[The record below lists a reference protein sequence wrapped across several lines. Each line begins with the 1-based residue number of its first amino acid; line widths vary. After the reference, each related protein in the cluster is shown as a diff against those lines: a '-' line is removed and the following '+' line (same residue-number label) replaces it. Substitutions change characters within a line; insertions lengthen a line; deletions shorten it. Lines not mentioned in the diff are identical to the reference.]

1 MCEFKSGAHCMVC
14 GWVGDGHQIRGPT
27 RNEWDRE
34 DGLSS
39 LEGRQTHCATSHRLR
54 PHHTQHERQVR
65 THACGTG
72 NTHTHTPHT
81 CPDTR
86 PRSEA
91 LGGVRQTTT
100 PRPPCSAHSHNHHV
114 FHPHRVSTPPSRL
127 IPPLPLSQPD
137 VPRASRSINS
147 RAHGVSQAEKD
158 GEERESCGD
167 KCQQE
172 IGEAHMVFV
181 RGHVGARMYACRRG
195 RVCYAHTRGWCR
207 VKQPTNNTSAQTMIM

>member
-1 MCEFKSGAHCMVC
+1 MVC

-27 RNEWDRE
+27 RKVWDRE
-34 DGLSS
+34 DGLSCR
-39 LEGRQTHCATSHRLR
+39 ERGGKHTGATSQIATTPYATRKTS
-54 PHHTQHERQVR
+54 P
-65 THACGTG
+65 HACLW
-72 NTHTHTPHT
+72 NRQHTHSYSSHMPRHT
-81 CPDTR
+81 SPVGGAWRSATDNHPTTR
-86 PRSEA
+86 HAP
-91 LGGVRQTTT
+91 LTL
-100 PRPPCSAHSHNHHV
+100 NHHV
-114 FHPHRVSTPPSRL
+114 FYPHRVSTPPFRL

>member
-1 MCEFKSGAHCMVC
+1 
-14 GWVGDGHQIRGPT
+14 
-27 RNEWDRE
+27 
-34 DGLSS
+34 LSR
-39 LEGRQTHCATSHRLR
+39 EGRQTHWRNITDCDHTIRNTKDKSARMLVEQAT
-54 PHHTQHERQVR
+54 HTLILL
-65 THACGTG
+65 THAP
-72 NTHTHTPHT
+72 THVPGRRCLAECDRQPPH
-81 CPDTR
+81 D
-86 PRSEA
+86 
-91 LGGVRQTTT
+91 
-100 PRPPCSAHSHNHHV
+100 PPCSLRSLSISSW
-114 FHPHRVSTPPSRL
+114 FLSSPGEHPPPFRL

-147 RAHGVSQAEKD
+147 RAHGVSQAGKD

-172 IGEAHMVFV
+172 RGEAHMVFV